1 MFNCG
6 LKIHIVRILQSQLK
20 LSNNTKGVPVD
31 SNNTHPYSEIDKDPD
46 IMMPIVVTLW
56 WLIAIPPLSKQPRN
70 TLFFQNYQF
79 VSRVCEQWKP
89 YENAIVSEVLKQ
101 LYN

>member
-6 LKIHIVRILQSQLK
+6 LKIHIVHILQSQLK

-31 SNNTHPYSEIDKDPD
+31 SNNTYPYSEIDKDPD

-56 WLIAIPPLSKQPRN
+56 WLIAILPLANNQEILYFFRIIN
-70 TLFFQNYQF
+70 LFLGYVN
-79 VSRVCEQWKP
+79 
-89 YENAIVSEVLKQ
+89 NGNLKGEC
-101 LYN
+101 NS

>member
-6 LKIHIVRILQSQLK
+6 LKIHIVHILQSQLK
-20 LSNNTKGVPVD
+20 LSNNAKGVPVY
-31 SNNTHPYSEIDKDPD
+31 SNNTYPYREIDKDPD
-46 IMMPIVVTLW
+46 IMMPHCSNPVVTDCYS
-56 WLIAIPPLSKQPRN
+56 AVSKQPRN

-89 YENAIVSEVLKQ
+89 
-101 LYN
+101 